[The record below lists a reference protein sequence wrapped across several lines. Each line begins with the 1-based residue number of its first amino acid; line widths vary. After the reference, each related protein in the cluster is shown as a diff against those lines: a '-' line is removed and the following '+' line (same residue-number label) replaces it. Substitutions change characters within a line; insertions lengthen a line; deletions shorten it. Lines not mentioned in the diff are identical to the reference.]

1 MSRSVIILIAL
12 TVPFFLAFGS
22 ADAAM
27 QYWEFQ
33 VDVISGPYSGNTYS
47 GQFSFADDGLTGVM
61 WESAWL
67 NDLTFVFA
75 GNTYTKADESDPLI
89 RPKASFFNGVLGN
102 IDYRVQK
109 DPVPFEIS
117 AGMAKPAFIYGSGAF
132 AGAGNVTYQQVPEP
146 ASLALL
152 ALGGF
157 ALLRRR
163 TA

>member
-1 MSRSVIILIAL
+1 MSRSVITLIAL
-12 TVPFFLAFGS
+12 AVPFFLAFGS
-22 ADAAM
+22 ADAAV

-33 VDVISGPYSGNTYS
+33 VNVTSGPYSGNTYF

-75 GNTYTKADESDPLI
+75 GNTYTKADELDPLT
-89 RPKASFFNGVLGN
+89 RPKARFFNGTLSN
-102 IDYRVQK
+102 IDYWVRK
-109 DPVPFEIS
+109 DPVQFEIT
-117 AGMAKPAFIYGSGAF
+117 AGITSPAFRYGAPETIGSG
-132 AGAGNVTYQQVPEP
+132 NVSYQQVPEP
-146 ASLALL
+146 ASLGLL
-152 ALGGF
+152 AIGGF